1 MVSFRIE
8 RVQELLKEVISEVM
22 RELKDPRV
30 GFATITDVV
39 VSPDLR
45 HAKIFVSI
53 LGKEEERQ
61 GTMIGLNNARGFIRR
76 EISKNIRLKHIPDLT
91 FHFDESIERGVR
103 VVHIIHEVMKA
114 DAASEEKQ
122 Q

>member
-1 MVSFRIE
+1 VVSFRIE

-45 HAKIFVSI
+45 HAKIYVSI
-53 LGKEEERQ
+53 LGKEEDRQ